1 MRIFVLFVFETYL
14 NFAVPIQITTVDISD
29 DNKFLADYG
38 AFPSI
43 ESNLNFEVKGCKDAH
58 IILTSQLNKIA
69 PFYHIGIGLF
79 TNTKTILAR
88 ERINYEYVDE
98 HEETIL
104 DCNNFVQFWLSW
116 ENGQIR
122 LGKGLV
128 GSLSTPAEQPAYFIA
143 KSFNEMHTC
152 PTFQPISTTQLDGMM
167 LCAGPTV
174 PSIHAV
180 VAGMFIEKENC
191 PTFSLIDVL
200 TGQQIISCAQCCI
213 IARPECAAFR
223 FSNDVCELVSAV
235 AKSYNTAT
243 YFKMN

>member
-128 GSLSTPAEQPAYFIA
+128 VHVNTILAYDEDCPYAIQNIEISADEGVTLIWNFFPSVSTPAEQPAYFIA

-167 LCAGPTV
+167 LCAGDCV
-174 PSIHAV
+174 LEQACHAF
-180 VAGMFIEKENC
+180 MFNNNTGNC
-191 PTFSLIDVL
+191 YL
-200 TGQQIISCAQCCI
+200 
-213 IARPECAAFR
+213 
-223 FSNDVCELVSAV
+223 FSNIANSNAFI
-235 AKSYNTAT
+235 ST
-243 YFKMN
+243 YYKVQA

>member
-1 MRIFVLFVFETYL
+1 M
-14 NFAVPIQITTVDISD
+14 
-29 DNKFLADYG
+29 
-38 AFPSI
+38 
-43 ESNLNFEVKGCKDAH
+43 KGCKDAH

-128 GSLSTPAEQPAYFIA
+128 VHVNTILAYDEDCPYAIQNIEISADEGVTLIWNFFPSGICDICQFI
-143 KSFNEMHTC
+143 K
-152 PTFQPISTTQLDGMM
+152 
-167 LCAGPTV
+167 
-174 PSIHAV
+174 
-180 VAGMFIEKENC
+180 
-191 PTFSLIDVL
+191 
-200 TGQQIISCAQCCI
+200 
-213 IARPECAAFR
+213 
-223 FSNDVCELVSAV
+223 
-235 AKSYNTAT
+235 
-243 YFKMN
+243 KMSS